1 MTFKIYCVAQYNFRG
16 QHPWRVRERLLEQA
30 INKTIALGGKYVC
43 AVRFENVDAQWQAM
57 YGTVIG
63 YYREMDNVYN
73 ATTTSWVEELPE
85 YDQPDESNEDSGNK
99 TIDTIVPVESSTTQS
114 GTSDHGTTNSSS
126 LSENGAESNPDIVI
140 F

>member
-1 MTFKIYCVAQYNFRG
+1 MIFKISCIAQYNFRG

-30 INKTIALGGKYVC
+30 INKTIELGGKYVC
-43 AVRFENVDAQWQAM
+43 SVRFENVDAHWQTM

-63 YYREMDNVYN
+63 YYREMDNAYN
-73 ATTTSWVEELPE
+73 GSATSWVEELPE
-85 YDQPDESNEDSGNK
+85 YDHPDESNEDSGNK
-99 TIDTIVPVESSTTQS
+99 TIDNIVPVESSTTQS
-114 GTSDHGTTNSSS
+114 GTSYHGTTNNSS

>member
-43 AVRFENVDAQWQAM
+43 AVRFENVNGQWQAM

-63 YYREMDNVYN
+63 YYREMDNAYN
-73 ATTTSWVEELPE
+73 GSTTSWVEELPD
-85 YDQPDESNEDSGNK
+85 YDHPHESNEDLGNK

-114 GTSDHGTTNSSS
+114 GTSYHGTTNNSS
-126 LSENGAESNPDIVI
+126 LSENGAVSNPDIVI

>member
-1 MTFKIYCVAQYNFRG
+1 MTFKIPCIAQYNFRG

-30 INKTIALGGKYVC
+30 INKTIVLGGKYVC
-43 AVRFENVDAQWQAM
+43 AVRFENVDVQWQVM

-63 YYREMDNVYN
+63 PYREMANAYN
-73 ATTTSWVEELPE
+73 ASTTSWVEELPD
-85 YDQPDESNEDSGNK
+85 YDHPDESNEDPGNK

-114 GTSDHGTTNSSS
+114 GTSYHGTINNISSS
-126 LSENGAESNPDIVI
+126 ENRAEHNPDIVI

>member
-1 MTFKIYCVAQYNFRG
+1 M
-16 QHPWRVRERLLEQA
+16 EQA

-43 AVRFENVDAQWQAM
+43 AVRFENVDDQWQAM

-63 YYREMDNVYN
+63 YYREMDNAYN
-73 ATTTSWVEELPE
+73 GSTTSWVEELPE
-85 YDQPDESNEDSGNK
+85 YDHAGESNEDSGNE

>member
-1 MTFKIYCVAQYNFRG
+1 M
-16 QHPWRVRERLLEQA
+16 
-30 INKTIALGGKYVC
+30 
-43 AVRFENVDAQWQAM
+43 DAHWQTM

-63 YYREMDNVYN
+63 YYREMDNAYN
-73 ATTTSWVEELPE
+73 GSATSWVEELPE

-99 TIDTIVPVESSTTQS
+99 KIDNIVPVESSTTQS